1 MDEAATH
8 ATVSVRERMD
18 RLELGVDDRRLDDR
32 GQVIP
37 GGEEAEIRHQAR
49 NSILWWGNEVCVL
62 RRTPAPNP
70 ALGRP
75 KLSAKVPIG
84 RGLEKYSVNV

>member
-1 MDEAATH
+1 
-8 ATVSVRERMD
+8 MD

-32 GQVIP
+32 GQVVS
-37 GGEEAEIRHQAR
+37 GREDAEIGHQAR
-49 NSILWWGNEVCVL
+49 DSILWWGDEVCVF
-62 RRTPAPNP
+62 RRTPAPDP

-84 RGLEKYSVNV
+84 RGLEQYPVDV